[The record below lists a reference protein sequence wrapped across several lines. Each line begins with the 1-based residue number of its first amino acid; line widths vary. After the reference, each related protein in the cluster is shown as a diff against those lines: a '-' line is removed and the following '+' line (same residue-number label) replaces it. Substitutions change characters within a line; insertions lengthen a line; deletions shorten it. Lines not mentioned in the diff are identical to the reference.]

1 MQLELKNYIFVYMN
15 LTNYINELL
24 YRYDCVI
31 VPNFGGFV
39 THRIGAKLNS
49 DLHIFY
55 PPTKQIA
62 FNSHLKHND
71 GLLTNFVAS
80 AEQISFEKATA
91 AISLS
96 VLNWQNE
103 LKSGAFQLDNLGTIV
118 LNEKQQIVFEPTKE
132 INFLT
137 TSFGLAKVPTSLIKR
152 NATPIIPLVTEDI
165 SEDKKVIP
173 LFIKYAAA
181 AAILLTLGFAGYN
194 GIQND
199 KQKKIAINQQIALEK
214 KIQTATFIIA
224 NPLPTLELNVVR
236 KVLKPYHVVAGSFQ
250 FPENAV
256 RKVKQLIAQGFNA
269 QIIGL
274 NKWGLTQ
281 VAFDSYADR
290 NDAINN
296 LYKIKKTIST
306 DAWFLVKAIQ

>member
-1 MQLELKNYIFVYMN
+1 MN
-15 LTNYINELL
+15 LANYINDLL

-49 DLHIFY
+49 DSHTFY

-71 GLLTNFVAS
+71 GLLINYVAS
-80 AEQISFEKATA
+80 AEQISFEKAAT

-96 VLNWQNE
+96 VLNWQN
-103 LKSGAFQLDNLGTIV
+103 KIKTNAFTLDNLGTIA
-118 LNEKQQIVFEPTKE
+118 LNEKQQIIFEPAKE

-137 TSFGLAKVPTSLIKR
+137 ASFGLSNVPTSLIKR
-152 NATPIIPLVTEDI
+152 QITPTVPLVAVVA

-181 AAILLTLGFAGYN
+181 AAILLTLGFVSYN
-194 GIQND
+194 GIQEN
-199 KQKKIAINQQIALEK
+199 KQNKTAANQQRALEK

-224 NPLPTLELNVVR
+224 NPLPTLELNVV
-236 KVLKPYHVVAGSFQ
+236 KEISKPYHVVAGAFQ
-250 FPENAV
+250 FPENAD
-256 RKVKQLIAQGFNA
+256 RKVKQLISKGFNA
-269 QIIGL
+269 KIIGV
-274 NKWGLTQ
+274 NDWGLTQ
-281 VAFDSYADR
+281 VTFDSYARR
-290 NDAINN
+290 NDAINSLN
-296 LYKIKKTIST
+296 KIKRTVSK
-306 DAWFLVKAIQ
+306 DAWLLDKTTK

>member
-1 MQLELKNYIFVYMN
+1 MQLYLKNYIFVSMN
-15 LTNYINELL
+15 LANYINELL

-49 DLHIFY
+49 DSHTFY

-71 GLLTNFVAS
+71 GLLTNYIAS
-80 AEQISFEKATA
+80 AEQISFEKAA
-91 AISLS
+91 SAISLS

-103 LKSGAFQLDNLGTIV
+103 LKTNAFQLDNLGTIV

-137 TSFGLAKVPTSLIKR
+137 TSFGLANVPTSLIKR
-152 NATPIIPLVTEDI
+152 NAARTIPLVTKNK

-173 LFIKYAAA
+173 LFIKYAA

-194 GIQND
+194 GIQDN
-199 KQKKIAINQQIALEK
+199 KQKNVAINQQIALEK

-224 NPLPTLELNVVR
+224 NPLPTLELNVVK
-236 KVLKPYHVVAGSFQ
+236 KVSKPYHVVAGSFQ
-250 FPENAV
+250 FPENAN
-256 RKVKQLIAQGFNA
+256 RKVKQLIAKGFNA

-281 VAFDSYADR
+281 VAFNSYADR
-290 NDAINN
+290 NAAINS

-306 DAWFLVKAIQ
+306 DAWFLVKAIP

>member
-1 MQLELKNYIFVYMN
+1 MN
-15 LTNYINELL
+15 LANYINDLL

-39 THRIGAKLNS
+39 THRIGAKLNLGS
-49 DLHIFY
+49 HTFY

-71 GLLTNFVAS
+71 GLLINYVAS
-80 AEQISFEKATA
+80 AEQISFEKAAT

-103 LKSGAFQLDNLGTIV
+103 IKINAFTLDNLGTIA
-118 LNEKQQIVFEPTKE
+118 LNEKQQIIFEPAKE

-137 TSFGLAKVPTSLIKR
+137 DSFGLANVPTSLINR
-152 NATPIIPLVTEDI
+152 QTTPTVPLIPVVA

-181 AAILLTLGFAGYN
+181 AAILLTLGFVSYN
-194 GIQND
+194 GIQEN
-199 KQKKIAINQQIALEK
+199 KQNKTAANQQRALEK

-224 NPLPTLELNVVR
+224 NPLPTLELNVV
-236 KVLKPYHVVAGSFQ
+236 KEISKPYHVVAGAFQ
-250 FPENAV
+250 FPANAD
-256 RKVKQLIAQGFNA
+256 RKVKQLISKGFNA
-269 QIIGL
+269 KIIGV
-274 NKWGLTQ
+274 NDWGLTQ
-281 VAFDSYADR
+281 VTFDSYARR
-290 NDAINN
+290 NDAINSLN
-296 LYKIKKTIST
+296 KIKRTVSKDAWLLDKTI
-306 DAWFLVKAIQ
+306 K